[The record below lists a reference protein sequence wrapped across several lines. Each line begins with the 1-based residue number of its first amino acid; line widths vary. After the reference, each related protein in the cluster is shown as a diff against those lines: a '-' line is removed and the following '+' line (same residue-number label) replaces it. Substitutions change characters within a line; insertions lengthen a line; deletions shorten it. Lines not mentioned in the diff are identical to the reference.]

1 MMLLAAAALAALTS
15 PAASSEQTTS
25 SIESRAPRER
35 LSLFFDGGYLGSGAG
50 NGAAL
55 ESGLRL
61 AVGSH
66 VATSLDLGY
75 GILHGSASTQDRWW
89 IMPSLA
95 GVLHA
100 RDVRFD
106 LGAGAGLGASSGYAS
121 DAAYA
126 AAPFG
131 PTWAFQ
137 LVPAARAHFTAAYP
151 IAHDARAF
159 ARLEAATL
167 LLDGSSIGFR
177 HGNANAPWRDTTW
190 AGLSL
195 GVELGLL

>member
-1 MMLLAAAALAALTS
+1 MMLIAAAFAALTS
-15 PAASSEQTTS
+15 SEQSTVQS
-25 SIESRAPRER
+25 EPRPPKEK
-35 LSLFFDGGYLGSGAG
+35 LSLFFDGGTMGSGAG
-50 NGAAL
+50 NGAAV

-61 AVGSH
+61 ALGHH

-75 GILHGSASTQDRWW
+75 GVLHGSGGTQDRWW

-100 RDVRFD
+100 RDVRFE

-121 DAAYA
+121 DSAYA
-126 AAPFG
+126 AGPFA

-167 LLDGSSIGFR
+167 ILDGTSIGFR
-177 HGNANAPWRDTTW
+177 NGNANAPWRDTTW
-190 AGLSL
+190 AGLSI
-195 GVELGLL
+195 GVDVGLL